1 MGIEKYII
9 SLKDEPNC
17 NVFDPRWLEDG
28 TNSILH
34 NEKLFSLHF
43 SFASIFR
50 SDTANS
56 NTAYPTRHLILNL
69 NFGTKIFPYILV
81 ILTY

>member
-28 TNSILH
+28 TNSILQ

-50 SDTANS
+50 
-56 NTAYPTRHLILNL
+56 
-69 NFGTKIFPYILV
+69 
-81 ILTY
+81 